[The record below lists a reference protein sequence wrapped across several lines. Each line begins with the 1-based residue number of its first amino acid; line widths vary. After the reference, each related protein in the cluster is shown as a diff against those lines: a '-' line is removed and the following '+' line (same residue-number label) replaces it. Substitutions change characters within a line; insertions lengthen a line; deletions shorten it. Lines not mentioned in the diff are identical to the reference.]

1 MYQQQKLEKKC
12 VKMENF
18 NKGYIEDIEW
28 GKIQVNKTIYQ
39 HDVIINKG
47 VVTQWDWRKFK
58 TNHNEGIK
66 VEELKAFL
74 IEGEFDVDKIVLS
87 RGMQTK
93 LNISDEAYLFSRIRN
108 DVEFFV
114 GDTISAYKK
123 YNQWVKENNNVLA
136 FFHLT
141 C

>member
-1 MYQQQKLEKKC
+1 
-12 VKMENF
+12 MENF

-28 GKIQVNKTIYQ
+28 GKIQVNGIVYQ

-47 VVTQWDWRKFK
+47 VVTQWDWNKYK
-58 TNHNEGIK
+58 TNHSEGIK
-66 VEELKAFL
+66 VEELKEFL
-74 IEGEFDVDKIVLS
+74 IDGEFDVDKIVLS

-93 LNISDEAYLFSRIRN
+93 LNISNQTYLFSKIRN
-108 DVEFFV
+108 DVEFFI
-114 GDTISAYKK
+114 GDTISAYRK

>member
-1 MYQQQKLEKKC
+1 
-12 VKMENF
+12 MENYNQGF
-18 NKGYIEDIEW
+18 IEDIEW
-28 GKIQVNKTIYQ
+28 GKIQIDKRVYQ

-47 VVTQWDWRKFK
+47 VVCQWDWSKHK
-58 TNHNEGIK
+58 TNHREGIK
-66 VEELKAFL
+66 VEELKQFL
-74 IEGEFDVDKIVLS
+74 VNGKFDVDKIVLS

-93 LNISDEAYLFSRIRN
+93 LNIDNETYLFSRTRN

-114 GDTISAYKK
+114 GDTISAHRK
-123 YNQWVKENNNVLA
+123 YNEWIKENQRVLA